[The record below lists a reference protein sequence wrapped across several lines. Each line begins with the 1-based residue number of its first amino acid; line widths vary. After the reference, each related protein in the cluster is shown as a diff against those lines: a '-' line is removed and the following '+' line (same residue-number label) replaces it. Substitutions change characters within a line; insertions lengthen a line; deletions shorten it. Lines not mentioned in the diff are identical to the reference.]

1 MLRIDLAAVCAGA
14 VATPALIEASDPLWG
29 GSGLALA
36 GSLSVRGRFS
46 SAGEGKYFWHARMET
61 SFHLECRRCLS
72 PVDVPVDE
80 DLELL
85 FVEEEQALDDD
96 VGCYVIPGS
105 TPVLDLREAL
115 REELLLAVPQFVEC
129 RPDCRGLCPRC
140 GANLNA
146 GPCACRPERDPRWQA
161 LSDLL
166 PGRPTED

>member
-1 MLRIDLAAVCAGA
+1 MLRIDLAEVRAGA
-14 VATPALIEASDPLWG
+14 VATPGLIEASDPWWH

-36 GSLSVRGRFS
+36 GSLKVGGRFS
-46 SAGEGKYFWHARMET
+46 SAGEGTYFWHARMET
-61 SFHLECRRCLS
+61 SLRLECRRCLT
-72 PVDVPVDE
+72 PIDVPFDE
-80 DLELL
+80 ELELL

-96 VGCYVIPGS
+96 IGCYVIPGA
-105 TPVLDLREAL
+105 TPTLDLREAL

-146 GPCACRPERDPRWQA
+146 GPCECRPERDARWQA

>member
-1 MLRIDLAAVCAGA
+1 MLRIDLAEVRAGA
-14 VATPALIEASDPLWG
+14 VATPGLIQASDPLWS
-29 GSGLALA
+29 GSGLVLA

-46 SAGEGKYFWHARMET
+46 SAGEGTYFWHGRMET
-61 SFHLECRRCLS
+61 SFHLQCRRCLT
-72 PVDVPVDE
+72 PVDVPFDE
-80 DLELL
+80 DVELL

-115 REELLLAVPQFVEC
+115 REELLLAVPQYVEC

>member
-1 MLRIDLAAVCAGA
+1 MLCIDLADVRAGA
-14 VATPALIEASDPLWG
+14 VETPGFIEASDPLWG
-29 GSGLALA
+29 GFGLALV

-46 SAGEGKYFWHARMET
+46 SAGEGTYFWHARVKA
-61 SFHLECRRCLS
+61 SFHFECRRCLN
-72 PVDVPVDE
+72 PVDVPFDE

-85 FVEEEQALDDD
+85 FVEEERALEDD
-96 VGCYVIPGS
+96 VGCYVIPGAM
-105 TPVLDLREAL
+105 PVLDLREAL
-115 REELLLAVPQFVEC
+115 REELHLAVPQFVEC

-161 LSDLL
+161 LSNLL

>member
-1 MLRIDLAAVCAGA
+1 MLRIDLAEVCGGS
-14 VATPALIEASDPLWG
+14 VATPGLIEASDPVWS

-46 SAGEGKYFWHARMET
+46 SAGEGKYFWHARVET
-61 SFHLECRRCLS
+61 SFRLECRRCLI
-72 PVDVPVDE
+72 PIDVPFDE

-105 TPVLDLREAL
+105 PPVLDLREAL

-129 RPDCRGLCPRC
+129 RPDCRGLCLSC

-146 GPCACRPERDPRWQA
+146 GPCECRPERDPRWQA

>member
-1 MLRIDLAAVCAGA
+1 MLRIDLAAVRAGA
-14 VATPALIEASDPLWG
+14 VATPGLIEASDPLWG

-36 GSLSVRGRFS
+36 LSLSVRGRFS
-46 SAGEGKYFWHARMET
+46 SAGEGKYFWHARRET
-61 SFHLECRRCLS
+61 SFHLECRRCLI